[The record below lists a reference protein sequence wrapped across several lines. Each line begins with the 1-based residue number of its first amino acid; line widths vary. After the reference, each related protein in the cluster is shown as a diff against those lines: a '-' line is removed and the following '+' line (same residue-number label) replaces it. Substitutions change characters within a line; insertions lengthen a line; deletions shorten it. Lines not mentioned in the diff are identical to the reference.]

1 MKLIER
7 NYYLDKLIRVI
18 DTPDIKV
25 ITGVRRSGK
34 SKLLE
39 AYLQDDEAIELIA
52 SISQKEE
59 KKAQAPLPRRQEALG
74 PVGTG
79 RRRRPGPRC
88 LLHGSG
94 PAAGAQRLQLGG
106 VHLRRLRRLSRHHQ
120 GLRSLV

>member
-39 AYLQDDEAIELIA
+39 ALQKHIIKNNANANIIHINYNL
-52 SISQKEE
+52 
-59 KKAQAPLPRRQEALG
+59 KKFNKMA
-74 PVGTG
+74 TKK
-79 RRRRPGPRC
+79 
-88 LLHGSG
+88 
-94 PAAGAQRLQLGG
+94 
-106 VHLRRLRRLSRHHQ
+106 
-120 GLRSLV
+120 